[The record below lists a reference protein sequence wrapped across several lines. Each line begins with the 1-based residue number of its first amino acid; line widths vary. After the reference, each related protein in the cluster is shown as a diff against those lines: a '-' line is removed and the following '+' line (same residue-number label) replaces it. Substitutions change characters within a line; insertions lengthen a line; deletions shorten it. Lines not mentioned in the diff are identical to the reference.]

1 MSQETISVQEPTQ
14 TMTNQPQFILVT
26 SLFWCD
32 MSKCLLWKRAAS
44 LMIPET
50 SPLPFCRFFSAS
62 SNRPGRCIT
71 TPLPVIQNGISFIQT
86 ISVDII
92 YFDAD
97 HKRQIHLVVLLLW
110 RVKVNMGTDQRV
122 VRWVFWWWTDI
133 TCTLFFIHSDPMLQ
147 C

>member
-1 MSQETISVQEPTQ
+1 
-14 TMTNQPQFILVT
+14 MTLDLFDSNVPGNNQRARTNANNDKLATVHFRSYT

-71 TPLPVIQNGISFIQT
+71 TPLPVIQNGISLIQT
-86 ISVDII
+86 IRVDII

-122 VRWVFWWWTDI
+122 VRWVF
-133 TCTLFFIHSDPMLQ
+133 
-147 C
+147 